1 MKAGTLRNLSQRQ
14 SAVGRFERGKD
25 LACAIDGRHPNQYRG
40 GCVVGG
46 NGMAGAGASRA
57 R

>member
-40 GCVVGG
+40 GCVVGR